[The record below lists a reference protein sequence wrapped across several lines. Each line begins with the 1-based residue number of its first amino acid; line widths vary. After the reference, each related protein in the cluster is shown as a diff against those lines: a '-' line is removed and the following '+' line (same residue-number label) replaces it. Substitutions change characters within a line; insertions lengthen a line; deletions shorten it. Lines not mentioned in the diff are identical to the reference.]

1 MEEKETSPSHTS
13 DSSMLDLP
21 SVSDLAEHF
30 LPPHSSENSQE
41 LYPSG
46 DIFPSPPTGESNPS
60 SAALAGCSAE
70 GSEEANVSCYLKAGL
85 CEPSEPNDAVLSWM
99 YEHDGAEDLS
109 IRDSLDGF
117 YKMYCRKQPER
128 KDPTYEAASQCL
140 SQKISELEQ
149 KDGTKYVSRCLQ
161 MAQLVL
167 NRDGCKIFPNHPP
180 SACFSVPAEGEVLL
194 ENRKTPGLSDDVLQ
208 FLLKQTQAERS
219 PDVSHEK

>member
-1 MEEKETSPSHTS
+1 MEEKETSPSPTS
-13 DSSMLDLP
+13 GSSTVDLP
-21 SVSDLAEHF
+21 SVCDLAEHF

-41 LYPSG
+41 LSPSG
-46 DIFPSPPTGESNPS
+46 DVFPFPPTVIWSLPLRS
-60 SAALAGCSAE
+60 HAALSVSWLPLCNIW
-70 GSEEANVSCYLKAGL
+70 NVPWLPL
-85 CEPSEPNDAVLSWM
+85 DAVLSWV
-99 YEHDGAEDLS
+99 YERDGAEDPS

-128 KDPTYEAASQCL
+128 KDPTYEAASRCL
-140 SQKISELEQ
+140 TQKISELEQ

-180 SACFSVPAEGEVLL
+180 SACFSKPAEGEILL
-194 ENRKTPGLSDDVLQ
+194 ENRRSTPGLSDDVLQ

-219 PDVSHEK
+219 